1 MGVRVRLAR
10 DVAARVGLGNQAL
23 FYYAY
28 RDSAHIYEVIENDAV
43 SSVDY
48 FKGFFDYIA
57 KADVAG
63 TVFEGMDDDVL
74 WSYIIDCT
82 GVFVKRII
90 RGEPTAARG
99 FV

>member
-1 MGVRVRLAR
+1 MLQKRRGVNDLAHGAVQRHGIMGVRVRLAR

-28 RDSAHIYEVIENDAV
+28 RDSAHIYEVIENDTV

-48 FKGFFDYIA
+48 FKGFFA
-57 KADVAG
+57 
-63 TVFEGMDDDVL
+63 
-74 WSYIIDCT
+74 S
-82 GVFVKRII
+82 